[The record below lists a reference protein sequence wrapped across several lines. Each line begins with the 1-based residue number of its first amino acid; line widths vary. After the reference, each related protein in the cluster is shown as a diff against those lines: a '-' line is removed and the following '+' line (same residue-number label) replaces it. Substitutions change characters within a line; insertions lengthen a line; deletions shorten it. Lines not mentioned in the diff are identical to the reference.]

1 MKKLIVTTA
10 IILATGAVATSG
22 IKLLNRKQP
31 KVQTTLFTNNSSS
44 GKEIAS
50 AD

>member
-1 MKKLIVTTA
+1 MKKIIITAA
-10 IILATGAVATSG
+10 IILATGAAATSG

-31 KVQTTLFTNNSSS
+31 KVQTTLFTSNTTS

>member
-10 IILATGAVATSG
+10 IILATGAAATSG
-22 IKLLNRKQP
+22 IKLLNQKQP
-31 KVQTTLFTNNSSS
+31 KVQTIVFTSNANSD
-44 GKEIAS
+44 KEIAS

>member
-1 MKKLIVTTA
+1 MVTTA
-10 IILATGAVATSG
+10 IILATGATATSG
-22 IKLLNRKQP
+22 IKFLNRKQL
-31 KVQTTLFTNNSSS
+31 KVQTTLFTINTNS